1 MLAPVRGFRYFLRIL
16 RSQYPALAYSK
27 YRYYF
32 YASLASVGATQITQM
47 GQGWL
52 IYELSGSALM
62 LGLLGFCIAA
72 PNLLITLFGGVLA
85 DRLNKKFL
93 LAFTAMGN
101 GVVISWLA
109 VLVILGMAETWHV
122 LATAAL
128 MSLVNG
134 LDWPV
139 RVAIYPQL
147 VPRRGYLSAIAL
159 NSFVWQVT
167 RMVAPAIGGF
177 LLKHVGT
184 GWMFAVAALGFAAM
198 TVTMLAIRVV
208 HVENETQ
215 QSPLADLREGVVFA
229 ISEPLFRY
237 LLLLTFVS
245 MLFCNS
251 HVQIMPIFVELLD
264 GSETAYGLLLA
275 SGGLGAIVGAALIG
289 GRTRQD
295 QIGSVLAFSALI
307 AATLTFLFALATYLG
322 YFAVALVLQ
331 FASAVFVSIF
341 TIGSMTV
348 LQLRVP
354 NRLRGRVMGIH
365 AMGYSM
371 IPLGGLIIGYLVELS
386 TVLMAMGICCGIY
399 VFAVT
404 YVMST
409 QAEIRKLRFT
419 ELSELLT

>member
-1 MLAPVRGFRYFLRIL
+1 
-16 RSQYPALAYSK
+16 
-27 YRYYF
+27 
-32 YASLASVGATQITQM
+32 M

-72 PNLLITLFGGVLA
+72 PNLLVTLFGGVLA
-85 DRLNKKFL
+85 DRLNKKYL
-93 LAFTAMGN
+93 LAATALGN
-101 GVVISWLA
+101 GLAVTWLA
-109 VLVILGMAETWHV
+109 ILVLFGQAETWHV
-122 LATAAL
+122 LLTAAL
-128 MSLVNG
+128 MSFVNG

-177 LLKHVGT
+177 LLKQVGT
-184 GWMFAVAALGFAAM
+184 GWMFMVAATGFAVM
-198 TVTMLAIRVV
+198 TATMLLL
-208 HVENETQ
+208 HVEHLRNEIR
-215 QSPLADLREGVVFA
+215 QSPFADLTEGINFA
-229 ISEPLFRY
+229 FTQPLFRY

-251 HVQIMPIFVELLD
+251 HVQIMPFFVELLN

-275 SGGLGAIVGAALIG
+275 SGGFGAIVGAAMIG

-295 QIGSVLAFSALI
+295 QIGSVLAVSALV
-307 AATLTFLFALATYLG
+307 AASLTFGFALVTYWGFFLT
-322 YFAVALVLQ
+322 ALVFQ
-331 FASAVFVSIF
+331 FLSAVFVSIF

-365 AMGYSM
+365 TMGYSM

-386 TVLMAMGICCGIY
+386 TVLIAMGICCGIY

-404 YVMST
+404 CVMST
-409 QAEIRKLRFT
+409 QTEIRKLRMT
-419 ELSELLT
+419 ELSELAA